1 MDPVLLGL
9 GREALVLALWVSL
22 PPLAAALLVGLLVGA
37 LQAATQIQ
45 DPGVA
50 VVPRLCAVL
59 GALALAAPWIGAQV
73 ARFALACL
81 DQLPRVSS

>member
-9 GREALVLALWVSL
+9 GREALVLALLVSV
-22 PPLAAALLVGLLVGA
+22 PPLAAALLVGIVVGA

-45 DPGVA
+45 DPGVP

-59 GALALAAPWIGAQV
+59 GALAVAGPWIGARLV
-73 ARFALACL
+73 RFALECL
-81 DQLPRVSS
+81 ALVPGISP